1 MGQHILGITLDQL
14 TAFLHTFYFMN
25 AAYLSATA
33 FIKLSLLFQ
42 YLRLFAEGSRSRKI
56 CIGLIYITSLW
67 GLAFSFIG
75 WFPCFPVSAY
85 WNNPLGNQCY
95 GYGVGFTNDTA
106 FASTYYSH
114 SATNSVLDL
123 AVLFLPLPLLFKKK
137 IGQRKV
143 DKKTLWGLCAIFFI
157 GAM

>member
-1 MGQHILGITLDQL
+1 M
-14 TAFLHTFYFMN
+14 
-25 AAYLSATA
+25 SATA
-33 FIKLSLLFQ
+33 LIKLSLLFQ
-42 YLRLFAEGSRSRKI
+42 YLRLFDAGSKSRKI
-56 CIGLIYITSLW
+56 CIALIYITSIW

-85 WNNPLGNQCY
+85 WENPLGNQCY
-95 GYGVGFTNDTA
+95 GYGVGFVNVDAFTA
-106 FASTYYSH
+106 AYYSH